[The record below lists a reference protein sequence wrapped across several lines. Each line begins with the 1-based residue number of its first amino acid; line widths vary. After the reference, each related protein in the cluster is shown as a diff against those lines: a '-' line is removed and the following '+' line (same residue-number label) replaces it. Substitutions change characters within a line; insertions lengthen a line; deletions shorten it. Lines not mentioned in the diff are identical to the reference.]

1 MKKGISYTL
10 SLILLAV
17 AAMLPLQADAQ
28 FHYCSWMRGTVQIPI
43 SENINADAELQGRM
57 QNTPGNHNIFDERL
71 LYSFRQWVH
80 YHANEQLKLSVS
92 PFAYFKS
99 YSFLMHPSDVSA
111 PLNEEYRFSIA
122 AEVQEHVKA
131 SLFFNG
137 RIGAEYRNFTD
148 GRNFFRPRF
157 RTGLRYNMGS
167 KYTFGANYELLLQ
180 TGTNIDKL
188 TFDNDRVWASASR
201 SVFKNLKV
209 ELGLM
214 HLKRSLKRIN
224 SALQEGNLLVNITY
238 IYGGA

>member
-1 MKKGISYTL
+1 LIKPISYT
-10 SLILLAV
+10 STFILLAV
-17 AAMLPLQADAQ
+17 AAIMPLQANAQ
-28 FHYCSWMRGTVQIPI
+28 YHYCSWMRGTVQIPI
-43 SENINADAELQGRM
+43 SNMINADAEVQGRM
-57 QNTPGNHNIFDERL
+57 QNAPGNHNIFDERL

-80 YHANEQLKLSVS
+80 FNANEQLKLSIS

-99 YSFLMHPSDVSA
+99 YSFLMNPSDVSI
-111 PLNEEYRFSIA
+111 PLTEEYRFTIA
-122 AEVQEHVKA
+122 AEVQERLQNA
-131 SLFFNG
+131 LIFNG
-137 RIGAEYRNFTD
+137 RIGAEYRSFTD

-214 HLKRSLKRIN
+214 HINRSLKRIN